1 MVGSNHCDVSS
12 QSSHCFNSLIA
23 LFFSCFYGCD
33 FCALSLLLLL
43 DACDR
48 KQKPPAS
55 LVWARE
61 AGGFICYVSSVSGDY
76 NLYPH
81 WSNANDQFFS
91 TNSTV
96 SGLYW
101 YLFFLYPFFLFT

>member
-1 MVGSNHCDVSS
+1 M
-12 QSSHCFNSLIA
+12 F
-23 LFFSCFYGCD
+23 
-33 FCALSLLLLL
+33 LLLHFQCVYIDVTLYPGQRPGL
-43 DACDR
+43 W
-48 KQKPPAS
+48 S
-55 LVWARE
+55 LRT
-61 AGGFICYVSSVSGDY
+61 FSPHYLNFDTLFYMFYVASVSGDY

-81 WSNANDQFFS
+81 WSKANDQFFS